1 LIDTGGKL
9 VNYNDNIDKLT
20 RLLSDTFMGEGLT
33 REIKRA
39 ERYKRPLTFL
49 LIDPGIPEDKFHMVG
64 YLALKKLAGIVRNL
78 TRYLDIKIRL
88 KNRILVLLPETERE
102 GGLRVAIKIKAML
115 DKVRFL
121 EFPEIIPEGNVAI
134 ASFPEDG
141 VDKNSIMLSLE
152 QDLGIPLMEKLPAG
166 FEKQVNLDEV
176 AHAEQNEMDDDEVY
190 S

>member
-1 LIDTGGKL
+1 M
-9 VNYNDNIDKLT
+9 NYNDNTDKLT
-20 RLLSDTFMGEGLT
+20 RLLNDSFMGEGLT

-78 TRYLDIKIRL
+78 TRYLDIKVRL
-88 KNRILVLLPETERE
+88 KNRILVLLPETNTE
-102 GGLRVAIKIKAML
+102 GGLRVAIKIKAMME
-115 DKVRFL
+115 KIRFL
-121 EFPEIIPEGNVAI
+121 EFPDIIPEGNISI

-141 VDKNSIMLSLE
+141 VDKNSIMISLE
-152 QDLGIPLMEKLPAG
+152 RDLSIPLMEKVPAG
-166 FEKQVNLDEV
+166 FEKQVNIDEFE
-176 AHAEQNEMDDDEVY
+176 AMDHQETDDDEVF